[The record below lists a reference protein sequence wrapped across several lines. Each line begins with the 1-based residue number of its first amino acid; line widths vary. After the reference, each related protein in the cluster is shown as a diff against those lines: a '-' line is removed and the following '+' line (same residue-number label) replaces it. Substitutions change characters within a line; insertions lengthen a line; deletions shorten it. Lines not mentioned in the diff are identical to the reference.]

1 MHLYIIYAC
10 MRFYFKSGTGHAA
23 TLASILLRPS
33 NMDAP
38 PACRGVV
45 PTIGKIIS
53 GLQQGNIRPPF
64 IN

>member
-1 MHLYIIYAC
+1 